1 MEDTSTALSKSV
13 LWIDSD
19 PGKSDPESEG
29 TPAPQP
35 DAADSEN
42 AQVKDVSPKEK
53 TLDRW
58 FLEQRGNKR
67 LPKRLE
73 IPNEALVSACGP
85 LKITGN
91 ITLIDE
97 DGGVTHAN
105 HLTLCRCGASRSKP
119 ICDDRHWD
127 IEFFDSGNISAASD
141 CTPLFRPQT
150 LTITCIK
157 DGPLKYRGYLRVYN
171 RKGQECLSMQG
182 KLCRCGKSTKKPFCD
197 CA

>member
-1 MEDTSTALSKSV
+1 MDDAHTALAKSFHS
-13 LWIDSD
+13 IDPLRGQSD
-19 PGKSDPESEG
+19 SESEG
-29 TPAPQP
+29 LITARP
-35 DAADSEN
+35 DSVDSEN
-42 AQVKDVSPKEK
+42 TEAEDVSTQEK
-53 TLDRW
+53 ALDRW
-58 FLEQRGNKR
+58 FLERKRNKR
-67 LPKRLE
+67 ATKRLE

-127 IEFFDSGNISAASD
+127 VEFFDSGNISAASD

-171 RKGQECLSMQG
+171 RKGQACLSMEG
-182 KLCRCGKSTKKPFCD
+182 SLCRCGKSTKKPYCD
-197 CA
+197 CQ